1 MLTTV
6 RCTTLSTTPSMITI
20 TITTTNTLMRVNSRS
35 IQSTQS
41 TKTTSTKESPQLSY
55 FNRVSLELKL
65 QDFLFR
71 LLLQNAVCT
80 TLFRVLM

>member
-6 RCTTLSTTPSMITI
+6 RCTTLSTTPSMIII
-20 TITTTNTLMRVNSRS
+20 TITTTTTLMRVNSRS

-41 TKTTSTKESPQLSY
+41 TKTTSTKESPQLTY

-65 QDFLFR
+65 QNFLFR

>member
-20 TITTTNTLMRVNSRS
+20 TITTTTTLMRVNSRS

-41 TKTTSTKESPQLSY
+41 TKTTSTKESPQLTY

-65 QDFLFR
+65 QNFLFR